1 MNFFYRETATKTPIL
16 SILLTS
22 DSSKFDVTVSAL
34 GIVADSH
41 GQVRQS
47 LNTWVPL
54 VFSFYN
60 NLNFFTNNNPPGM
73 MLFDVLSNG
82 F

>member
-41 GQVRQS
+41 GQVR
-47 LNTWVPL
+47 
-54 VFSFYN
+54 
-60 NLNFFTNNNPPGM
+60 
-73 MLFDVLSNG
+73 
-82 F
+82 